1 MILPDVRIYSKLTI
15 KDTVYE
21 EDDLHKPYFTRT
33 AARQGDFKS
42 FAKDAD
48 RLYTFT
54 NVQPRKGKEFEEME
68 LGIAWDEFAGCK
80 LFSTPKLVV
89 IKFPSLNMA
98 GAYTFIYGWIDDA
111 EPVATKGPQ
120 TNTRIKWHVDW
131 WLTWADYNWFMVMGQ
146 PQILANWHPRRV
158 TIGSGRLL
166 KGPASFARPSS
177 SAPRKWLLESAVSII
192 DGRDPNSLQSIWWA
206 VMCTTE
212 TSGTPPSEVVTG
224 IKYYF
229 WPVGRKIDGADHVSP
244 SWFIIYNG
252 KIEEKMGID
261 PSRIQGFWLA
271 PSQPWA
277 KGKIKNLAD
286 VSVYELESATYDQTN
301 IKALPNSVQTDDK
314 RKIVFTDP
322 TGAEMFTAP
331 WGIQFKSIVTWYS
344 IGTSSA
350 ALCVYLGESNTP
362 IEEREIYEPTEERK
376 GAEGRFFS
384 FPLPSLPVTENAWSS
399 YTYSGQRDYD
409 MQQKAIQRDRSAVN
423 GIAGIGTQAI
433 GGALAGTAAAPGAG
447 TAVGAIAGLA
457 SGIIGTAVNY
467 FTAGEF
473 DSRDQR
479 NVDTLTSRQTGG
491 MILNAEGIGSVIQRC
506 GSKVGWNM
514 LTMVRDP
521 VSLAEI
527 EVEQEELG
535 YDTDTYVVDCTT
547 LISAGG
553 PLRIEGLRVKGDIPK
568 EGKEYIAGLFARG
581 VNIDLIG

>member
-1 MILPDVRIYSKLTI
+1 MIFPDVRIYSKLTI
-15 KDTVYE
+15 GTTVYE
-21 EDDLHKPYFTRT
+21 EEDLHKPYFTATASRT
-33 AARQGDFKS
+33 NFKS

-48 RLYTFT
+48 KLHNFT
-54 NVQPRKGKEFEEME
+54 DVQPRKGKEFQEME
-68 LGIAWDEFAGCK
+68 LEITWDEFTGVK
-80 LFSTPKLVV
+80 LFETPKLIV
-89 IKFPSLNMA
+89 IRLSKLNTA
-98 GAYTFIYGWIDDA
+98 GAYTFVYGWIDDA

-120 TNTRIKWHVDW
+120 TNTRIRWHVDW
-131 WLTWADYNWFMVMGQ
+131 WLTWTDYNWF
-146 PQILANWHPRRV
+146 QIAGEPAAQKNWSPRKV
-158 TIGSGRLL
+158 TIGAGRLL

-177 SAPRKWLLESAVSII
+177 TAPRKWLLEDAKSII
-192 DGRDPNSLQSIWWA
+192 GDRDPHLNTSTWWA
-206 VMCTTE
+206 AMCTTK

-224 IKYYF
+224 IVYYF
-229 WPVGRKIDGADHVSP
+229 WPIGEKIPGGAKDSP
-244 SWFIIYNG
+244 NWTVIYTG
-252 KIEEKMGID
+252 QIEEAMGID
-261 PSRIQGFWLA
+261 PSRIQGFWLT
-271 PSQPWA
+271 PFRPWTY
-277 KGKIKNLAD
+277 GKVRDLAGA
-286 VSVYELESATYDQTN
+286 SVYEVTNVLSGNTNTKTLAESM
-301 IKALPNSVQTDDK
+301 QTDDK

-331 WGIQFKSIVTWYS
+331 WGISFKTIVTWFD

-350 ALCVYLGESNTP
+350 ALCVYLGETNVP
-362 IEEREIYEPTEERK
+362 IEERK

-409 MQQKAIQRDRSAVN
+409 LQQKAIQRDRSAVN

-457 SGIIGTAVNY
+457 SGIAGTAVNY

-479 NVDTLTSRQTGG
+479 NVDTLTSKQAAAMIVNAGG
-491 MILNAEGIGSVIQRC
+491 YDGIIQPYGSMI
-506 GSKVGWNM
+506 GWNM

-535 YDTDTYVVDCTT
+535 YDTDTYVVDCTN

-568 EGKEYIAGLFARG
+568 EGREYISGLFARG

>member
-1 MILPDVRIYSKLTI
+1 MILPEVRIYSKLTVGT
-15 KDTVYE
+15 TVYE
-21 EDDLHKPYFTRT
+21 EEDLHKPYFTRT

-68 LGIAWDEFAGCK
+68 LDIAWDEFSGCK
-80 LFSTPKLVV
+80 LFSTPKLIV

-98 GAYTFIYGWIDDA
+98 GSYTFIYGWIDDA

-131 WLTWADYNWFMVMGQ
+131 WLTWADYNWFMVSGQ
-146 PQILANWHPRRV
+146 QQILANWFPRRV
-158 TIGSGRLL
+158 TIGAGRLL
-166 KGPASFARPSS
+166 KGPSQFARPSS
-177 SAPRKWLLESAVSII
+177 SAPRKWLLENAVSMI
-192 DGRDPNSLQSIWWA
+192 DDRDPHSDTGGWWA

-212 TSGTPPSEVVTG
+212 ASGTPTSEVVTD
-224 IKYYF
+224 IVYYF
-229 WPVGRKIDGADHVSP
+229 WPIGEKITGADHSSP
-244 SWFIIYNG
+244 GWFAIYTG
-252 KIEEKMGID
+252 QIEEVMGID

-271 PSQPWA
+271 PSKPWI
-277 KGKIKNLAD
+277 GGRIKNLATA
-286 VSVYELESATYDQTN
+286 SVYELESVIAIKTN
-301 IKALPNSVQTDDK
+301 IKALSKSVQTDDK
-314 RKIVFTDP
+314 KKIVFTDP
-322 TGAEMFTAP
+322 TGAEMFTSP
-331 WGIQFKSIVTWYS
+331 WGISFKNIVTWCD
-344 IGTSSA
+344 IGTSAA
-350 ALCVYLGESNTP
+350 ALCVYLGETDTP
-362 IEEREIYEPTEERK
+362 IEERK

-409 MQQKAIQRDRSAVN
+409 MEQKSIQRDRSAVN

-447 TAVGAIAGLA
+447 TAIGAIAGLA
-457 SGIIGTAVNY
+457 SGIVGTAVNY

-479 NVDTLTSRQTGG
+479 SVDTLTSRQTAG
-491 MILNAEGIGSVIQRC
+491 MIVNAGGYGGIVQPYGSMI
-506 GSKVGWNM
+506 GWNM

-535 YDTDTYVVDCTT
+535 YDTDTYVVDCTS
-547 LISAGG
+547 LISGGG

-568 EGKEYIAGLFARG
+568 EGKEYIASLFSRG
-581 VNIDLIG
+581 VHIDLIS

>member
-15 KDTVYE
+15 GTTVYE

-33 AARQGDFKS
+33 ASRQGDFKS

-54 NVQPRKGKEFEEME
+54 NVQPRKGKEFQEME
-68 LGIAWDEFAGCK
+68 LDIAWDEFAGCK
-80 LFSTPKLVV
+80 LSATPKLIV
-89 IKFPSLNMA
+89 IKFSSLNMA
-98 GAYTFIYGWIDDA
+98 GSYTFVYGWIDDA

-131 WLTWADYNWFMVMGQ
+131 WLTWSDYNWFMESGNM
-146 PQILANWHPRRV
+146 QILANWFPRRV
-158 TIGSGRLL
+158 TIGAGRLL
-166 KGPASFARPSS
+166 KGPSQFARPAA
-177 SAPRKWLLESAVSII
+177 SAPRKWLLENAKSII
-192 DGRDPNSLQSIWWA
+192 DDRDPHSDTGGWWA

-212 TSGTPPSEVVTG
+212 ASGTPTSEVVTD
-224 IKYYF
+224 IVYYF
-229 WPVGRKIDGADHVSP
+229 WPIGEKITGADHSSP
-244 SWFIIYNG
+244 GWFAIYTG
-252 KIEEKMGID
+252 QIEEVMGID

-271 PSQPWA
+271 PSKPWI
-277 KGKIKNLAD
+277 GGRIKNLATA
-286 VSVYELESATYDQTN
+286 SVYELESVIAIKTN
-301 IKALPNSVQTDDK
+301 TKALSKSVQTDDK
-314 RKIVFTDP
+314 KKIVFTDP
-322 TGAEMFTAP
+322 TGAEMFTSP
-331 WGIQFKSIVTWYS
+331 WGISFKNIVTWCD
-344 IGTSSA
+344 IGTSA
-350 ALCVYLGESNTP
+350 ASLCVYLGETDTP
-362 IEEREIYEPTEERK
+362 IEERK

-409 MQQKAIQRDRSAVN
+409 MEQKAIQRDRSAVN

-447 TAVGAIAGLA
+447 TAIGAIAGLA
-457 SGIIGTAVNY
+457 SGIVGTAVNY

-479 NVDTLTSRQTGG
+479 SVDILTSRQTAG
-491 MILNAEGIGSVIQRC
+491 MIVNAGGYYGIVQPYGSMI
-506 GSKVGWNM
+506 GWNM

-527 EVEQEELG
+527 EVEQKELG
-535 YDTDTYVVDCTT
+535 YDTDTYVVDCTS
-547 LISAGG
+547 LISGGG

-568 EGKEYIAGLFARG
+568 EGKEYISSLFARG
-581 VNIDLIG
+581 VNIDLIS

>member
-15 KDTVYE
+15 GTTVYE
-21 EDDLHKPYFTRT
+21 EDDLHKPYFTKT

-54 NVQPRKGKEFEEME
+54 DVQPRKGKEFEEME
-68 LGIAWDEFAGCK
+68 LDIAWDEFAGCK
-80 LFSTPKLVV
+80 LFATPKLVV

-98 GAYTFIYGWIDDA
+98 GAYTFVYGWVDDA

-131 WLTWADYNWFMVMGQ
+131 WLTWADYNWFMESGQ
-146 PQILANWHPRRV
+146 MQILANWFPRRV
-158 TIGSGRLL
+158 TIGAGRLL
-166 KGPASFARPSS
+166 KGPSQFARPSS
-177 SAPRKWLLESAVSII
+177 SAPRKWLLDSAVNMI
-192 DGRDPNSLQSIWWA
+192 DDRDPYFDIGVWWA
-206 VMCTTE
+206 VMCTTK
-212 TSGTPPSEVVTG
+212 TSGAPPLEVITDIV
-224 IKYYF
+224 YYF
-229 WPVGRKIDGADHVSP
+229 WPIGEKISGAANTSPDWVS
-244 SWFIIYNG
+244 IYTG
-252 KIEEKMGID
+252 QIEEEIGID

-271 PSQPWA
+271 PFKPWT
-277 KGKIKNLAD
+277 GGEVRDLTG
-286 VSVYELESATYDQTN
+286 VSVYELTSVLSGNVN
-301 IKALPNSVQTDDK
+301 IKTLTENVQTDDK
-314 RKIVFTDP
+314 HKIVFTDP

-331 WGIQFKSIVTWYS
+331 WGITFKNIVTWFD
-344 IGTSSA
+344 IGTSA
-350 ALCVYLGESNTP
+350 ASLCVYLGETDIP
-362 IEEREIYEPTEERK
+362 IEERQ
-376 GAEGRFFS
+376 GVEGRFFS

-399 YTYSGQRDYD
+399 YVYSGQRDYD

-433 GGALAGTAAAPGAG
+433 GGALAGTAAAPGPG
-447 TAVGAIAGLA
+447 TALGAVAGLA

-479 NVDTLTSRQTGG
+479 NVDNLTSRQTAG
-491 MILNAEGIGSVIQRC
+491 MIVNAGGYYGLIQPYGSMI
-506 GSKVGWNM
+506 GWNM

-535 YDTDTYVVDCTT
+535 YDTDTYVVDCTN

-553 PLRIEGLRVKGDIPK
+553 PLRIEGLRVRGDIPK
-568 EGKEYIAGLFARG
+568 EGKEYIAGLFSRG
-581 VNIDLIG
+581 VHIDLIS

>member
-1 MILPDVRIYSKLTI
+1 MIFPDVKIYSKLTI
-15 KDTVYE
+15 GTTVYE
-21 EDDLHKPYFTRT
+21 EDDLHKPYFTATASRT
-33 AARQGDFKS
+33 NFKS

-48 RLYTFT
+48 KLHNFT
-54 NVQPRKGKEFEEME
+54 DVQPRKGKEFEEME
-68 LGIAWDEFAGCK
+68 LEITWDEFTGVK
-80 LFSTPKLVV
+80 LFETPKLIV
-89 IKFPSLNMA
+89 IRLSKLNLA
-98 GAYTFIYGWIDDA
+98 GAYTFVYGWIDDA

-120 TNTRIKWHVDW
+120 PNTRIKWHVDW
-131 WLTWADYNWFMVMGQ
+131 WLTWTDYNWFQIAGEPAAQKNWSPRKVTMG
-146 PQILANWHPRRV
+146 A
-158 TIGSGRLL
+158 GRLL

-177 SAPRKWLLESAVSII
+177 SAPRKWLLDNAVSMTG
-192 DGRDPNSLQSIWWA
+192 DQDPHSDTDRWWWA
-206 VMCTTE
+206 VMCTTKA
-212 TSGTPPSEVVTG
+212 SGAPPSEVVTD
-224 IKYYF
+224 IVYYF
-229 WPVGRKIDGADHVSP
+229 WPIGKKMSGAANASP
-244 SWFIIYNG
+244 DWLSIYTG
-252 KIEEKMGID
+252 QIEEEMGID

-271 PSQPWA
+271 PFQPWT
-277 KGKIKNLAD
+277 GGEIRDLPSGI
-286 VSVYELESATYDQTN
+286 SVLELTAVLSAITN
-301 IKALPNSVQTDDK
+301 IKPLSKSVQTDD
-314 RKIVFTDP
+314 RHKIVFTDP

-331 WGIQFKSIVTWYS
+331 WGIAFKNIVTWFD
-344 IGTSSA
+344 IGTSA
-350 ALCVYLGESNTP
+350 ASLCVYLGETDTP
-362 IEEREIYEPTEERK
+362 DRERK

-409 MQQKAIQRDRSAVN
+409 LQQKTIQRDRSAVN

-447 TAVGAIAGLA
+447 TAIGAVAGLA

-479 NVDTLTSRQTGG
+479 NVDTLTSRQTAG
-491 MILNAEGIGSVIQRC
+491 MIVNAGGYYGIVQPYGSMI
-506 GSKVGWNM
+506 GWNM

-535 YDTDTYVVDCTT
+535 YDTDTYVVDCTN

>member
-1 MILPDVRIYSKLTI
+1 MIFPDVKIYSKLTI
-15 KDTVYE
+15 GTTVYE
-21 EDDLHKPYFTRT
+21 EDDLHKPYFTAT
-33 AARQGDFKS
+33 ASRGGVFKS

-48 RLYTFT
+48 KLHNFT
-54 NVQPRKGKEFEEME
+54 DVQPRKGKEFSEME
-68 LGIAWDEFAGCK
+68 LEITWDEFTGVK
-80 LFSTPKLVV
+80 LFETPKLIV
-89 IKFPSLNMA
+89 IRLSKLNTA
-98 GAYTFIYGWIDDA
+98 GAYTFVYGWIDDA

-120 TNTRIKWHVDW
+120 PNTRIRWHVDW
-131 WLTWADYNWFMVMGQ
+131 WLTWTDYNWF
-146 PQILANWHPRRV
+146 QISGEPAMQKNWSPRKV
-158 TIGSGRLL
+158 TIGAGRLL

-177 SAPRKWLLESAVSII
+177 SAPRKWLLDSAVSMTS
-192 DGRDPNSLQSIWWA
+192 DQDPHSDKDRWWWA
-206 VMCTTE
+206 VMCTTKA
-212 TSGTPPSEVVTG
+212 SGTPPSEVVTD
-224 IKYYF
+224 IVYYF
-229 WPVGRKIDGADHVSP
+229 WPIGKKMSGAANASP
-244 SWFIIYNG
+244 DWLSIYTG
-252 KIEEKMGID
+252 QIEEEMSID

-271 PSQPWA
+271 PFQPWT
-277 KGKIKNLAD
+277 GGEMRDLPSG
-286 VSVYELESATYDQTN
+286 VSVLELTQVLSGITN
-301 IKALPNSVQTDDK
+301 IKSLTKSVQTDDK
-314 RKIVFTDP
+314 RKIIFTDP

-331 WGIQFKSIVTWYS
+331 WGISFKDIVTWFD
-344 IGTSSA
+344 IGTSA
-350 ALCVYLGESNTP
+350 ASLCVYLGETDTP
-362 IEEREIYEPTEERK
+362 IEERK

-409 MQQKAIQRDRSAVN
+409 LQQKAIQRDRSAVN

-447 TAVGAIAGLA
+447 TAVGAVAGLA

-479 NVDTLTSRQTGG
+479 NVDNLTSRQTAG
-491 MILNAEGIGSVIQRC
+491 MIVNAGGYYGIIQPYGSMI
-506 GSKVGWNM
+506 GWNM

-535 YDTDTYVVDCTT
+535 YDTDTYVVDCTS

>member
-15 KDTVYE
+15 GTTVYE

-33 AARQGDFKS
+33 ASRQGDFKS
-42 FAKDAD
+42 FAKEED
-48 RLYTFT
+48 RIYTFT
-54 NVQPRKGKEFEEME
+54 NVQPRKGREFEEME
-68 LGIAWDEFAGCK
+68 LDIAWDEFAGCK
-80 LFSTPKLVV
+80 LFATPKLVV

-98 GAYTFIYGWIDDA
+98 GSYTFVYGWVDDA

-131 WLTWADYNWFMVMGQ
+131 WLTWSDYNWFMVSGQ
-146 PQILANWHPRRV
+146 QQILANWSPRRV
-158 TIGSGRLL
+158 TIGAGRMV
-166 KGPASFARPSS
+166 KGPSQFARPSS
-177 SAPRKWLLESAVSII
+177 SAPRKWLLENAKSII
-192 DGRDPNSLQSIWWA
+192 DDRDPHFHTSTWWA
-206 VMCTTE
+206 VMCTTK
-212 TSGTPPSEVVTG
+212 TSGTPPSEVVTD
-224 IKYYF
+224 IIYYF
-229 WPVGRKIDGADHVSP
+229 WPIGEKIAGAANNSP
-244 SWFIIYNG
+244 NWTTIYTG
-252 KIEEKMGID
+252 QIEEAMGID

-271 PSQPWA
+271 PFMPWT
-277 KGKIKNLAD
+277 GGEVRDLTGD
-286 VSVYELESATYDQTN
+286 SVYELTSILSGNTN
-301 IKALPNSVQTDDK
+301 TKTLTESVQTNDK
-314 RKIVFTDP
+314 KKIVFTDP

-331 WGIQFKSIVTWYS
+331 WGIQFKTIVTWFD
-344 IGTSSA
+344 IGTSAA
-350 ALCVYLGESNTP
+350 ALCVYLGETDAP
-362 IEEREIYEPTEERK
+362 IEERK

-399 YTYSGQRDYD
+399 YVYNGQRDYD

-447 TAVGAIAGLA
+447 TAAGAIAGLA
-457 SGIIGTAVNY
+457 SGIIGTAANY

-479 NVDTLTSRQTGG
+479 SVDALTSRQTAAMIVNAGG
-491 MILNAEGIGSVIQRC
+491 YYGIIQPYGPMI
-506 GSKVGWNM
+506 GWNM

-535 YDTDTYVVDCTT
+535 YDTDTYVKDCSN
-547 LISAGG
+547 LISGGG

-568 EGKEYIAGLFARG
+568 EGKEYIAALFSRG
-581 VNIDLIG
+581 VHIDLIS

>member
-1 MILPDVRIYSKLTI
+1 MILPDVRIYSKLTVGT
-15 KDTVYE
+15 TVYE

-48 RLYTFT
+48 RLYTFE

-68 LGIAWDEFAGCK
+68 LDIAWDEFAGCK
-80 LFSTPKLVV
+80 LFATPKLVV
-89 IKFPSLNMA
+89 IKFPSLNMV
-98 GAYTFIYGWIDDA
+98 GSYTFVYGWIDDA

-131 WLTWADYNWFMVMGQ
+131 WLTWADYNWFMVSGQ
-146 PQILANWHPRRV
+146 PQILANWYPRRV
-158 TIGSGRLL
+158 TIGAGRLL
-166 KGPASFARPSS
+166 KGPASFARPSA
-177 SAPRKWLLESAVSII
+177 SAPRKWLLDSAASMT
-192 DGRDPNSLQSIWWA
+192 GSQDPHSDTDRWWWA
-206 VMCTTE
+206 VMCTTKTRGE
-212 TSGTPPSEVVTG
+212 PPSEVVTD
-224 IKYYF
+224 IVYYF
-229 WPVGRKIDGADHVSP
+229 WPIGKKMTDAANASP
-244 SWFIIYNG
+244 DWLSIYSG
-252 KIEEKMGID
+252 QIEEEMGID

-271 PSQPWA
+271 PFQPWT
-277 KGKIKNLAD
+277 GGEIRDLPSG
-286 VSVYELESATYDQTN
+286 VSVLELTAVLSGITN
-301 IKALPNSVQTDDK
+301 IKPLSKSVQTDD
-314 RKIVFTDP
+314 RHKIVFTDP

-331 WGIQFKSIVTWYS
+331 WGISFKNIVTWFD
-344 IGTSSA
+344 IGTSA
-350 ALCVYLGESNTP
+350 ASLCVYLGETDTP
-362 IEEREIYEPTEERK
+362 DRERK

-399 YTYSGQRDYD
+399 YVYSGQRDYD

-447 TAVGAIAGLA
+447 TAAGAIAGLA

-473 DSRDQR
+473 DSREQR
-479 NVDTLTSRQTGG
+479 SVDTLTSRQTAG
-491 MILNAEGIGSVIQRC
+491 MIVNAGGYYGIVQPYGSMI
-506 GSKVGWNM
+506 GWNM

-535 YDTDTYVVDCTT
+535 YDTDTYVADCTS
-547 LISAGG
+547 LISGGG

-568 EGKEYIAGLFARG
+568 EGKEYIAGLFSRG
-581 VNIDLIG
+581 VNIDLIS

>member
-177 SAPRKWLLESAVSII
+177 SAPRKWLLDNAKSII
-192 DGRDPNSLQSIWWA
+192 DDRDPHLNTSTWWA
-206 VMCTTE
+206 IMCTTK
-212 TSGTPPSEVVTG
+212 TSGAPPSEVVTG
-224 IKYYF
+224 IVYYF
-229 WPVGRKIDGADHVSP
+229 WPIGEKISGAAKDSP
-244 SWFIIYNG
+244 DWSIIYTG
-252 KIEEKMGID
+252 QIEEAMGID
-261 PSRIQGFWLA
+261 PSRIQGFWLT
-271 PSQPWA
+271 PFRPWTY
-277 KGKIKNLAD
+277 GKVRDLAGA
-286 VSVYELESATYDQTN
+286 SVYEVTN
-301 IKALPNSVQTDDK
+301 VLSGNTNTKTLAESVQTDD
-314 RKIVFTDP
+314 RHKIVFTDP

-331 WGIQFKSIVTWYS
+331 WGISFKTIVTWFD
-344 IGTSSA
+344 IGTSAA
-350 ALCVYLGESNTP
+350 ALCVYLGDTNVP
-362 IEEREIYEPTEERK
+362 IEERK

-409 MQQKAIQRDRSAVN
+409 LQQKAIQRDRSAVN

-447 TAVGAIAGLA
+447 TAIGAVAGLA

-473 DSRDQR
+473 DSREQR
-479 NVDTLTSRQTGG
+479 SVDTLTSRQTAG
-491 MILNAEGIGSVIQRC
+491 MIVNAGGYDGIIQPYGSMI
-506 GSKVGWNM
+506 GWNM

-535 YDTDTYVVDCTT
+535 YDTDTYVVDCTS

-568 EGKEYIAGLFARG
+568 EGKEYIASLFARG

>member
-15 KDTVYE
+15 GTTVYE
-21 EDDLHKPYFTRT
+21 EEDLHKPYFTRA

-48 RLYTFT
+48 RLYAFT
-54 NVQPRKGKEFEEME
+54 NVQPRKGKEFQEME
-68 LGIAWDEFAGCK
+68 LNIAWDEFAGCK
-80 LFSTPKLVV
+80 LFSTPKLIV
-89 IKFPSLNMA
+89 IKFPSLNTV
-98 GAYTFIYGWIDDA
+98 GSYTFIYGWIDDA

-131 WLTWADYNWFMVMGQ
+131 WLTWTDYNWFMESGQ
-146 PQILANWHPRRV
+146 MQILANWFPRRV
-158 TIGSGRLL
+158 TIGAGRLL

-177 SAPRKWLLESAVSII
+177 SAPRKWLLENAISMI
-192 DGRDPNSLQSIWWA
+192 DDRDPRSLTSIWWA
-206 VMCTTE
+206 VMCTTV
-212 TSGTPPSEVVTG
+212 TSGTPPSEVVTS
-224 IKYYF
+224 IVYYF
-229 WPVGRKIDGADHVSP
+229 WPVGRKITGADHNSP
-244 SWFIIYNG
+244 GWFTIYSG
-252 KIEEKMGID
+252 KIEEAMGID

-271 PSQPWA
+271 PSRPWDN
-277 KGKIKNLAD
+277 GKIKNLTD
-286 VSVYELESATYDQTN
+286 VSVYELQDVLGFQVNTKTLAD
-301 IKALPNSVQTDDK
+301 SVQTDDK

-331 WGIQFKSIVTWYS
+331 WGISFKTIVTWFD
-344 IGTSSA
+344 IGTSAA
-350 ALCVYLGESNTP
+350 ALCVYLGETDKP
-362 IEEREIYEPTEERK
+362 DQERK

-384 FPLPSLPVTENAWSS
+384 FPLPSIPVTENAWSS

-409 MQQKAIQRDRSAVN
+409 LQQKAIQRDRSAVN

-447 TAVGAIAGLA
+447 TAAGAIAGLA

-467 FTAGEF
+467 FTSGEF
-473 DSRDQR
+473 DNREQR
-479 NVDTLTSRQTGG
+479 NVDILTSKQTAAMIVNAGG
-491 MILNAEGIGSVIQRC
+491 LGGVIQKYG
-506 GSKVGWNM
+506 GSMVGWNM
-514 LTMVRDP
+514 ITMVRDP

-535 YDTDTYVVDCTT
+535 YDTDTYVVDCTN
-547 LISAGG
+547 LISGGG

-568 EGKEYIAGLFARG
+568 EGKEYISGLFARG

>member
-15 KDTVYE
+15 GTTVYE
-21 EDDLHKPYFTRT
+21 EDDLHKPYFTKT

-42 FAKDAD
+42 FAKDVD

-54 NVQPRKGKEFEEME
+54 NVQPRKGREFQEME
-68 LGIAWDEFAGCK
+68 LDIAWDEFAGCK
-80 LFSTPKLVV
+80 LFATPKLIV

-98 GAYTFIYGWIDDA
+98 GSYTFIYGWVDDA

-131 WLTWADYNWFMVMGQ
+131 WLTWADYNWFMESGNM
-146 PQILANWHPRRV
+146 QILANWFPRRV
-158 TIGSGRLL
+158 SIGSGRLL
-166 KGPASFARPSS
+166 KGPSQFARPSS
-177 SAPRKWLLESAVSII
+177 SAPRKWLLESATSMI
-192 DGRDPNSLQSIWWA
+192 DDRDPRSLTSIWWA

-212 TSGTPPSEVVTG
+212 NSGTPPSEVVTN
-224 IKYYF
+224 IVYYF
-229 WPVGRKIDGADHVSP
+229 WPIGRKITGADHNSP
-244 SWFIIYNG
+244 NWFMIYSG
-252 KIEEKMGID
+252 KIEEEMGID

-271 PSQPWA
+271 PSMPWDT
-277 KGKIKNLAD
+277 GKIKNLTN
-286 VSVYELESATYDQTN
+286 VSVYQLENVLGVQTN
-301 IKALPNSVQTDDK
+301 TKALDGSVQTDDR

-331 WGIQFKSIVTWYS
+331 WGISFKTIVTWFD

-350 ALCVYLGESNTP
+350 ALCVYLGETDTP
-362 IEEREIYEPTEERK
+362 INERK

-384 FPLPSLPVTENAWSS
+384 FPLPSIPVTENAWSS

-447 TAVGAIAGLA
+447 TAAGAIAGLA

-467 FTAGEF
+467 FTSGEF
-473 DSRDQR
+473 DSREQL
-479 NVDTLTSRQTGG
+479 NVDNLTSRQTAG
-491 MILNAEGIGSVIQRC
+491 MIVNAGGLGGVIQKC
-506 GSKVGWNM
+506 GSMVGWNM

-535 YDTDTYVVDCTT
+535 YDTDTYVVDCTN

-581 VNIDLIG
+581 VNIDLIS

>member
-15 KDTVYE
+15 GTAVYE
-21 EDDLHKPYFTRT
+21 EEDLHKPYFTRT

-42 FAKDAD
+42 FAKEGD

-54 NVQPRKGKEFEEME
+54 NVQPRKGREFQEME
-68 LGIAWDEFAGCK
+68 LDIAWDEFAGCK
-80 LFSTPKLVV
+80 LFATPKLVV
-89 IKFPSLNMA
+89 IKFSSLNMA
-98 GAYTFIYGWIDDA
+98 GSYTFIYGWVDDA

-131 WLTWADYNWFMVMGQ
+131 WLTWSDYNWFMESGQ
-146 PQILANWHPRRV
+146 PQILANWFPRRV
-158 TIGSGRLL
+158 TIGAGRLL
-166 KGPASFARPSS
+166 KGPSQFARPSS
-177 SAPRKWLLESAVSII
+177 SAPRKWLLDSAVSMTS
-192 DGRDPNSLQSIWWA
+192 DQDPHSDTDRWWWA
-206 VMCTTE
+206 VMCTTK
-212 TSGTPPSEVVTG
+212 TRGAPPSEVVTD
-224 IKYYF
+224 IVYYF
-229 WPVGRKIDGADHVSP
+229 WPIGKKMSGAANASP
-244 SWFIIYNG
+244 DWLSIYSG
-252 KIEEKMGID
+252 HIEEEMGID

-271 PSQPWA
+271 PFQPWT
-277 KGKIKNLAD
+277 GGEIRDLPSG
-286 VSVYELESATYDQTN
+286 VSVLELTAVLSGITN
-301 IKALPNSVQTDDK
+301 IKPLSKSVQTDDK
-314 RKIVFTDP
+314 HKIVFTDP

-331 WGIQFKSIVTWYS
+331 WGISFKNIVTWFDV
-344 IGTSSA
+344 GTSAA
-350 ALCVYLGESNTP
+350 ALCVYLGETDTP
-362 IEEREIYEPTEERK
+362 IEERK

-447 TAVGAIAGLA
+447 TAVGAIAGLV
-457 SGIIGTAVNY
+457 SGIAGTAVNY

-479 NVDTLTSRQTGG
+479 NVDTLTSKQTAG
-491 MILNAEGIGSVIQRC
+491 MIVNAGGYYGNVPPYGPMI
-506 GSKVGWNM
+506 GWNM

-535 YDTDTYVVDCTT
+535 YDTDTYVADCTS
-547 LISAGG
+547 LISGGG
-553 PLRIEGLRVKGDIPK
+553 PLRIEGLRIRGDIPK
-568 EGKEYIAGLFARG
+568 EGKEYISGLFARG
-581 VNIDLIG
+581 VHIDLIS